1 MANATDCAVSALPAE
16 NAVPH
21 ESPTRDALPQA
32 AYTRALVLQAQ
43 LAEIEVQ
50 NLHLKIEVEA
60 LRAATDSRGF
70 RILMK
75 LYGVRLLLMPKG
87 SWREYLGVGSLVA
100 LSYAGQK
107 LIATAR
113 ALAYRLK
120 LARRA
125 PRSSESVVISFTAPA
140 SPEAATS
147 LCPRHDTLSVA
158 TPVVAAATG
167 ASYYPDDD
175 VRNSFATVPYIPL
188 SWQVKAAP
196 PSDNPFINLIVLSAV
211 GRSGSTLLQRICN
224 SRKGT
229 LIWGEHQGV
238 IGHFAEIYKRIADT
252 SMRCSKEREQYFTR
266 GEVPNLWIANLMPE
280 LDYAKQATVESV
292 RALLNTLYG
301 QYSGSHDI
309 VGFKEVS
316 YGRAD
321 VELLRK
327 CYPEA
332 DILLLVRH
340 PCNTWNSTPR
350 EWFASA
356 AAFADCWTARVEDFS
371 VLAKSDPKCRLIR
384 HEDVVAQENRTVDIL
399 IDVAKVSREQI
410 SAVLAH
416 KIGSSHK
423 GIDDAERRTILDRCR
438 EQMES
443 LGYR

>member
-1 MANATDCAVSALPAE
+1 M
-16 NAVPH
+16 
-21 ESPTRDALPQA
+21 
-32 AYTRALVLQAQ
+32 
-43 LAEIEVQ
+43 
-50 NLHLKIEVEA
+50 
-60 LRAATDSRGF
+60 RAATESRGF

-175 VRNSFATVPYIPL
+175 MRNSFATVPYIPL

-224 SRKGT
+224 SPRE
-229 LIWGEHQGV
+229 LSSGENIRASLG
-238 IGHFAEIYKRIADT
+238 ISPKYTKRIADT

-316 YGRAD
+316 YGRA
-321 VELLRK
+321 
-327 CYPEA
+327 
-332 DILLLVRH
+332 
-340 PCNTWNSTPR
+340 TWNCC
-350 EWFASA
+350 ASA
-356 AAFADCWTARVEDFS
+356 TRKPTSCSWFVIRAIRGTARLASGLRRRPRLPIVGRRRVEDFS